1 MAVEFHRL
9 KIADVRRE
17 TPEAVSIAFAVPR
30 ELSEAYRFH
39 PGQHLTLRTQVD
51 GAEVRR
57 SYSIC
62 VAPDDGELR
71 VAVKKVEGGLF
82 STLANDTIKRGD
94 EIDVM
99 TPQGRF
105 GVPLDPQ
112 AARTYVAIVA
122 GSGITPIMS
131 IMRTVLTHEPKA
143 RVVLIYGNRTTQ
155 SIIFRE
161 ALEDVK
167 DRFMGRFTVHHV
179 LSREHQEIDA
189 VRRPHRRRQARH
201 AAAHACREGGIDH
214 ALLCGPGGLIEDGKA
229 ALLRFGLPA
238 ERIHVEYFSADGSPI
253 VARAKDAIATPDAQE
268 ATVEIAAQRRPPRRA
283 GARRRD
289 HRRCRPARRAGDAL
303 FVPRRHVLH
312 LPRQGDRRRSP
323 HGHELFAG
331 AVGARGRLR
340 AHLPVA
346 SGDGEGGARLRSGVR
361 RFIPPPLA
369 GEGAARS
376 EPGGGVLN
384 CDVTPPRG
392 APRRPSPFRGGITT
406 PAPRAWPLPAPAP
419 SARRR
424 PRPAMW

>member
-30 ELSEAYRFH
+30 ELSEAYRFQ
-39 PGQHLTLRTQVD
+39 PGQHLTLRTQVA

-71 VAVKKVEGGLF
+71 VAVKKVDGGLF
-82 STLANDTIKRGD
+82 STLANDAIKTGD

-122 GSGITPIMS
+122 GSGITPVMS
-131 IMRTVLTHEPKA
+131 ILRTVLTHEPKS

-179 LSREHQEIDA
+179 LSREKQEIDLLGG
-189 VRRPHRRRQARH
+189 RID
-201 AAAHACREGGIDH
+201 AAKLDALLKTLPQDGIDH
-214 ALLCGPGGLIEDGKA
+214 AFLCGPGGLIEDGKA
-229 ALLRFGLPA
+229 ALARAGVPA

-253 VARAKDAIATPDAQE
+253 AGKAAYRAVDAQE
-268 ATVEIAAQRRPPRRA
+268 ANVDIVLNGTHHAIAVRA
-283 GARRRD
+283 GETIVDAGL
-289 HRRCRPARRAGDAL
+289 RAGL
-303 FVPRRHVLH
+303 EMPY
-312 LPRQGDRRRSP
+312 SC
-323 HGHELFAG
+323 
-331 AVGARGRLR
+331 RGGMCCTCR
-340 AHLPVA
+340 AKVT
-346 SGDGEGGARLRSGVR
+346 
-361 RFIPPPLA
+361 A
-369 GEGAARS
+369 GEVRMDTNYS
-376 EPGGGVLN
+376 LEPWELEAGYVLT
-384 CDVTPPRG
+384 CQSHPVT
-392 APRRPSPFRGGITT
+392 AKV
-406 PAPRAWPLPAPAP
+406 ALDYDQV
-419 SARRR
+419 
-424 PRPAMW
+424 